1 MKNNPNTTRVID
13 YIIVH
18 CTATPAGR
26 DVRAADI
33 DRYHRSQGFRCI
45 GYHYVVD
52 LDGKIEPGRMEEET
66 GAHCRG
72 LNNRSIGVAYVGGID
87 TQGHPADTRTDA
99 QRRALLA
106 LLRDLRRR
114 YPQAQ
119 IRGHRDF
126 ARKACPSFDA
136 TSEYAAL

>member
-1 MKNNPNTTRVID
+1 MKNRENKMRAIH

-18 CTATPAGR
+18 CTATPEGR

-52 LDGKIEPGRMEEET
+52 LDGKIEPGRMENED
-66 GAHCRG
+66 GAHCKG
-72 LNNRSIGVAYVGGID
+72 LNGCSIGVAYVGGTD
-87 TQGHPADTRTDA
+87 SHGRPKDTRTEM
-99 QRRALLA
+99 QRRALLT
-106 LLRDLRRR
+106 LLRDLRSR
-114 YPQAQ
+114 YPQAV
-119 IRGHRDF
+119 IRSHRDF

-136 TSEYAAL
+136 TAEYAGA